1 LRRTT
6 GAVAAPNAAD
16 LAMLLQMIVG
26 AWPLDLSIDDS
37 AGRAAFA
44 QRLAAWQEKAL
55 REAKLATDW
64 GCPNEAYENAARE
77 VLIGLVEKRAA
88 PDLLKEICAFAN
100 RISASG
106 AVNGL
111 AQVLLKLTV
120 PGVPD
125 LYQGTDYWD
134 FSLVDPDN
142 RRPVDFAARASS
154 LGSREVDDLLAD
166 WRDGGIK
173 QAIIARALGLRR
185 DHPALFRQG
194 RYEPIGVEGA
204 LAAHVVAFARRH
216 DTDIAIT
223 AVPRLAHGF
232 RGDGKRITFEAA
244 AWKGTRLKLDSTW
257 PVVWRN
263 IFNERTISAGEG
275 ALDAGAIF
283 ASCPVALLVA
293 SG

>member
-1 LRRTT
+1 
-6 GAVAAPNAAD
+6 
-16 LAMLLQMIVG
+16 
-26 AWPLDLSIDDS
+26 
-37 AGRAAFA
+37 
-44 QRLAAWQEKAL
+44 
-55 REAKLATDW
+55 
-64 GCPNEAYENAARE
+64 
-77 VLIGLVEKRAA
+77 
-88 PDLLKEICAFAN
+88 
-100 RISASG
+100 
-106 AVNGL
+106 VNGL

-154 LGSREVDDLLAD
+154 LGSREVDDLLTD
-166 WRDGGIK
+166 WRDGGVK

-194 RYEPIGVEGA
+194 RYEPIAVEGA

-223 AVPRLAHGF
+223 AVPRLVHGL

-244 AWKGTRLKLDSTW
+244 AWKGTRLKLDITW

-293 SG
+293 SGDAAAQ